1 MPWQGFYPLL
11 LSHQWCGA
19 KERGS
24 LFGREQT
31 LELGRLGL
39 ESRLP
44 LTVVL
49 LGKLL
54 PSEPSSLKGVWMCL
68 GPTAA
73 GQVAEAGDVG
83 AINNTPSATPSR
95 AEDGT
100 RGRRREPSL
109 SLILGASKD
118 PRAPWLVWVSPSRR
132 GCCSWLPA
140 VWVRRFMEGEPVP
153 VPGFLCEFNEEQVM
167 FLRSLWAN
175 SGEGRAWV
183 RFWHLLCSGQR
194 LVHFLQHWGHLQLD

>member
-1 MPWQGFYPLL
+1 M
-11 LSHQWCGA
+11 
-19 KERGS
+19 

-39 ESRLP
+39 ESRLS

-73 GQVAEAGDVG
+73 GQVAEAGDMG

-95 AEDGT
+95 AGDRT
-100 RGRRREPSL
+100 RGGRREPFL
-109 SLILGASKD
+109 FLILGASKD
-118 PRAPWLVWVSPSRR
+118 PRAP
-132 GCCSWLPA
+132 
-140 VWVRRFMEGEPVP
+140 
-153 VPGFLCEFNEEQVM
+153 
-167 FLRSLWAN
+167 
-175 SGEGRAWV
+175 
-183 RFWHLLCSGQR
+183 
-194 LVHFLQHWGHLQLD
+194 